1 MEPLR
6 LKPHDVGLAFPE
18 KGTSGLGEC
27 VVLRPHG
34 KKRRGLP
41 VGKSSRASAPAAPPG
56 LSPLPSVCPTQ
67 VQVAADLGSGRT
79 QLCVTLRCQSFIPLL
94 PCATQAS
101 RSL

>member
-27 VVLRPHG
+27 VVLGPHG

-41 VGKSSRASAPAAPPG
+41 VGIRSGSTPRPVPAPVSLPHTGAGSR
-56 LSPLPSVCPTQ
+56 
-67 VQVAADLGSGRT
+67 
-79 QLCVTLRCQSFIPLL
+79 
-94 PCATQAS
+94 
-101 RSL
+101 